1 MEDTRLAYRN
11 SLQIMTDV
19 LDNMSYAG
27 MDGLTITQLIRKSN
41 LSHTRVQK
49 LVQNLSGSGLINI
62 IEYDKKN
69 IFVIT
74 EKGRLLL
81 EEYRRFSDFA
91 ETFGLEL

>member
-1 MEDTRLAYRN
+1 MTYRN

-41 LSHTRVQK
+41 LSHTRLQK

-69 IFVIT
+69 MIV
-74 EKGRLLL
+74 
-81 EEYRRFSDFA
+81 
-91 ETFGLEL
+91 